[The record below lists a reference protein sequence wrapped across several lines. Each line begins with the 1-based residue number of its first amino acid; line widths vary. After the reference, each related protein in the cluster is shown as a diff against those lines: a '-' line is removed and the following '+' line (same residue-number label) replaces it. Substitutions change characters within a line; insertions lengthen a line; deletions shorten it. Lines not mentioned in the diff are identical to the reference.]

1 MGGGRIS
8 VTALVCGFAMT
19 TAAHA
24 ADPAGVW
31 LPEIKKP
38 IYTDLISGWYARGDL
53 GYRKYHIDS
62 VDAPTANTVL
72 GFDIA
77 NTWTLGFGGGYQYK
91 WFRTDV
97 TLDYANKARFH
108 GDTPQGPGYF
118 NTQIDSFTLLANV
131 YFDLG
136 NWAGFTPYFGLGA
149 GTTSMRTH
157 DFRIADQLPSQGVAD
172 TTRWNFSWAAMAGVS
187 YQITQTTLV
196 DVGYRYL
203 QLGEAISGTWT
214 PNTPTPFIN
223 TARVTMRDMTA
234 HELRIGL
241 RWMLD

>member
-1 MGGGRIS
+1 M
-8 VTALVCGFAMT
+8 
-19 TAAHA
+19 TAAARA

-38 IYTDLISGWYARGDL
+38 IYTDLISGWYFRSDL
-53 GYRKYHIDS
+53 GYRKYDIGT
-62 VDAPTANTVL
+62 VDAPSANAVI
-72 GFDIA
+72 GYDIA
-77 NTWTLGFGGGYQYK
+77 STWTVGLGGGYKYN

-108 GDTPQGPGYF
+108 AETPQGPGYF

-131 YFDLG
+131 YADLG
-136 NWAGFTPYFGLGA
+136 TWAGFTPYLGLGA
-149 GTTSMRTH
+149 GTTNMRTH
-157 DFRIADQLPSQGVAD
+157 EFRIAGQLPSEGVAD

-187 YQITQTTLV
+187 YHVSSTMLV
-196 DVGYRYL
+196 DLGYRYL
-203 QLGEAISGTWT
+203 LLGETVSGTLT

-223 TARVTMRDMTA
+223 TARVTMRDMSA
-234 HELRIGL
+234 HEFRVGL